1 MIAFRIFHLARR
13 SARRSAGQKTGRR
26 ALGLTLFTLAS
37 LSIPAICFGQSPKLA
52 LDLCQLDPSA
62 HVTVIIQL
70 APGSDA
76 SHQRVIHLGG
86 GVIQAHPPLINAHLV
101 TLAAYA
107 LQGLANNP
115 NVVYFELTAAHVVPI
130 EGVEARC

>member
-1 MIAFRIFHLARR
+1 MD
-13 SARRSAGQKTGRR
+13 T
-26 ALGLTLFTLAS
+26 
-37 LSIPAICFGQSPKLA
+37 
-52 LDLCQLDPSA
+52 SA

-76 SHQRVIHLGG
+76 SHQGVIHLGG
-86 GVIQAHPPLINAHLV
+86 GVIQAHPPLIKRHLV

-115 NVVYFELTAAHVVPI
+115 NVVYLELTAAHVAPI
-130 EGVEARC
+130 ERVEARC